1 MTTRLITFL
10 TTRSQYARVQQLLKR
25 LNEDEDFDL
34 DIILSGGALT
44 HDYGDLRE
52 TLDEDGLTVSQ
63 ELHTLVEGDEPITQA
78 KTTGMGLVEF
88 ASTIWNY
95 EPDAVLTTGDRYET
109 LATTISASYLNTPV
123 VHLEGGEITGSIDDR
138 VRHATTKMADYHFVS
153 THRSKEIICEM
164 GEPEERVFQT
174 GCPSTDICR
183 TIREEGRTDYDPQDE
198 YSGVGPR
205 IDTSGDYL
213 IVQYHPIPTE
223 YESMYDRTWE
233 LIEAVDR
240 VDVPTFWF
248 WPNPDSGTNQV
259 SQALRQYRNQYEPEN
274 AHFYINLKP
283 YDFLT
288 LVSNSACVVGNSSV
302 GIRECS
308 FFGTPV
314 VNIGD
319 RQVFREQ
326 TENVLNV
333 SPDEDEIHTAIQTQL
348 GAGRYEQSDLYGNG
362 TASEEIT
369 THLKKID
376 LSRKGSMRPDDILS
390 DTKLVTN

>member
-25 LNEDEDFDL
+25 LNEDEDFHL
-34 DIILSGGALT
+34 DIVLSGGALT
-44 HDYGDLRE
+44 HDFGDLRQ
-52 TLDEDGLTVSQ
+52 TLTEAGLTVSQ

-153 THRSKEIICEM
+153 TERSKEIIREM
-164 GEPEERVFQT
+164 GEPEERIFRT
-174 GCPSTDICR
+174 GCPSIDICR
-183 TIREEGRTDYDPQDE
+183 AIRSEGRIDYDPQDE
-198 YSGVGPR
+198 YSGVGPK
-205 IDTSGDYL
+205 IDTSGEYL
-213 IVQYHPIPTE
+213 IVQYHPVPTE
-223 YESMYDRTWE
+223 YESMHDRTWE
-233 LIEAVDR
+233 LIKAVDR
-240 VDVPTFWF
+240 VDMPTFWF
-248 WPNPDSGTNQV
+248 WPNPDGGTSQV
-259 SQALRQYRNQYEPEN
+259 SQALRKYRNQYEPDN
-274 AHFYINLKP
+274 AHFYVNLKP

-314 VNIGD
+314 VNVGE
-319 RQVFREQ
+319 RQTYRER
-326 TENVLNV
+326 TENVV
-333 SPDEDEIHTAIQTQL
+333 DVPTDEEEIYTAIQSQL
-348 GAGRYEQSDLYGNG
+348 NTGQCAQSTLYGDG

-369 THLKKID
+369 NRLREID
-376 LSRKGSMRPDDILS
+376 FSRKGSMEPDDILS
-390 DTKLVTN
+390 DTKLITN